1 MRFRTGIIV
10 GGAVGY
16 YLGAK
21 AGRQR
26 YEQLNRMIR
35 KVGDSAPVQ
44 NATTKVKA
52 AAGRSADDE
61 FDELTLDLLE
71 PEWTA

>member
-1 MRFRTGIIV
+1 MRFRTGLIV

-26 YEQLNRMIR
+26 YDQLNRLIH
-35 KVGDSAPVQ
+35 KVGESAPVQ
-44 NATTKVKA
+44 NAAAKVKDA
-52 AAGRSADDE
+52 TGRNKGDG

>member
-1 MRFRTGIIV
+1 MRFRTGLVI

-26 YEQLNRMIR
+26 YEQLNRWAS
-35 KVGDSAPVQ
+35 KVTQSGPVQ
-44 NATTKVKA
+44 A
-52 AAGRSADDE
+52 AATRAKETVGRGHDDQ
-61 FDELTLDLLE
+61 DPTIDLLR
-71 PEWTA
+71 PEWSN

>member
-1 MRFRTGIIV
+1 MRFRTGLIV

-26 YEQLNRMIR
+26 YEQLNRWIHR
-35 KVGDSAPVQ
+35 VGESAPVQ
-44 NATTKVKA
+44 TATDKVKS
-52 AAGRSADDE
+52 AAGRGPDSQY
-61 FDELTLDLLE
+61 DELTLDIIE
-71 PEWTA
+71 PEWSN